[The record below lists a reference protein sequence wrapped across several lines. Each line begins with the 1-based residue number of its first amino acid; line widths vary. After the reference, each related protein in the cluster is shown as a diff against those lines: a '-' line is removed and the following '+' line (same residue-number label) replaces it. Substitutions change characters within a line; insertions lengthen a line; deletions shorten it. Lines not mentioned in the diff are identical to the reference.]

1 MAVSPHV
8 NSIVVPLSCVMR
20 RKYNSAWW
28 SVELPDNW
36 EAEQDKDCAT
46 FTSERGIG
54 ALQISAYRRD
64 DEIVT
69 EEDLLDFAE
78 GELIEGANLNS
89 VSFGEFV
96 GLETSYFAGESFWR
110 KLWLR
115 SGSLLLFVTYTCATE
130 ERTLE
135 TEGVGR
141 ILNSLSLK

>member
-1 MAVSPHV
+1 
-8 NSIVVPLSCVMR
+8 MR
-20 RKYNSAWW
+20 QKYKSAWW

-36 EAEQDKDCAT
+36 EAEQDEDCAT
-46 FTSERGIG
+46 FTSERGVG

-69 EEDLLDFAE
+69 DEDLLDFAE
-78 GELIEGANLNS
+78 DKLVEGANLNS

-96 GLETSYFAGESFWR
+96 GLKTSYFAGESYWR

-115 SGSLLLFVTYTCATE
+115 SGSLLLFVTYTCAAE
-130 ERTLE
+130 ERTVE
-135 TEGVGR
+135 TEDVNI